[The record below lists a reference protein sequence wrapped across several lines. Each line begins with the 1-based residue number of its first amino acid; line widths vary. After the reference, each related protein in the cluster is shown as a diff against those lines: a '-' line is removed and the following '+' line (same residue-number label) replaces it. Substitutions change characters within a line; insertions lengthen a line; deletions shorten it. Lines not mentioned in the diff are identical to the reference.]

1 MSLNGQKIPNTPFH
15 KAKSDF
21 SVYFSIEKGD
31 PIFFCCTNHVNL
43 QVYRVEKGLKL
54 DIYVGYLDKLSV
66 FNAGFFSNYGTNAPI
81 NGLNVNSPL
90 ECSSAQFSF
99 TLTSQ
104 TYTGPLFEALVK
116 SRQKFTYQFV

>member
-54 DIYVGYLDKLSV
+54 DIYVGYYDKLSV
-66 FNAGFFSNYGTNAPI
+66 FLTLDFSATT
-81 NGLNVNSPL
+81 
-90 ECSSAQFSF
+90 AQMRL
-99 TLTSQ
+99 LT
-104 TYTGPLFEALVK
+104 V
-116 SRQKFTYQFV
+116 